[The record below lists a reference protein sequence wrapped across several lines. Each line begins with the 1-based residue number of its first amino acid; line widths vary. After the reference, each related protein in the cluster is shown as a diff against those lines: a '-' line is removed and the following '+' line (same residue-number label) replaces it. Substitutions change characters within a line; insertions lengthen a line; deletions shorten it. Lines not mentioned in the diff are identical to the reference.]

1 MDQLPRIQRWYADQC
16 DGDWEHT
23 FGIKLGTLD
32 NPGWLLYID
41 VSDTDLADKPF
52 EPILRGDSEDDA
64 SWLHCKVANGKFE
77 AAGGSHDLQEMLET
91 FLRWAG
97 Y

>member
-1 MDQLPRIQRWYADQC
+1 MDQISRIQRWYADQC

-32 NPGWLLYID
+32 NPGWLLYVEI
-41 VSDTDLADKPF
+41 SDTALADKPF
-52 EPILRGDSEDDA
+52 LPILRGDSEDDTD
-64 SWLHCKVANGKFE
+64 WLHCKVANGKFE
-77 AAGGSHDLQEMLET
+77 AAGGSHNLQEMLEM
-91 FLRWAG
+91 FLQWAG